1 MELKYAKSEDL
12 NKFAKYVPIS
22 DEVTT
27 QLLKGHLLVEEI
39 TRDLFDTLLS
49 NPGALRRNGGASF
62 DCHQVICLTESL
74 LFRCEDTEWV
84 WRAAKKLNKIRN
96 SLAHQ
101 LEPKGLDHM
110 LDDFLKLVQSCSPH
124 YQQIERNLDVP
135 RRSQIY
141 AALLALCSELSA
153 LVEEIETKA

>member
-12 NKFAKYVPIS
+12 NKFAKHVPIS
-22 DEVTT
+22 DEITT

-39 TRDLFDTLLS
+39 TRDLFKTLLS
-49 NPGALRRNGGASF
+49 NPDALQGSSGTSL
-62 DCHQVICLTESL
+62 DCHQVICLVESL
-74 LFRCEDTEWV
+74 LPRCEHTEWV

-110 LDDFLKLVQSCSPH
+110 LDDFLKLVQSKSPH
-124 YQQIERNLDVP
+124 YQRIKRNLDVP
-135 RRSQIY
+135 RRTLIY
-141 AALLALCSELSA
+141 GALLALCSELSA
-153 LVEEIETKA
+153 LVEDVETKA